1 MNLRRFFPW
10 LPDLSVIDP
19 MPADTISGPA
29 DIPPRFT
36 DDYRSF
42 VGPADQF
49 DLMGASQFNLLTTL
63 GLRDDHR
70 VLDFGCGSL
79 RLGRLLIP
87 YLKPRGYAGLEPN
100 RWLID
105 AAISHEIGEDIIRI
119 KQPSFYHNDD
129 FQIDPAAGRFDFIMA
144 QSIFSHVGV
153 DLIEAALP
161 PIATALADDG
171 MLLMTVLHPGQ
182 DGAAEF
188 HGHGWVYP
196 GCVAHS
202 PQTLSRL
209 FLQAGFTDFRAL
221 PWFHPRQTWY
231 ALAKRAD
238 RLPVLAQDR
247 FLGGAVLNCPPWQLS
262 MQRSL
267 FD

>member
-1 MNLRRFFPW
+1 M
-10 LPDLSVIDP
+10 
-19 MPADTISGPA
+19 GP
-29 DIPPRFT
+29 
-36 DDYRSF
+36 
-42 VGPADQF
+42 GDQF

-63 GLRDDHR
+63 GLRDYHR

-87 YLKPRGYAGLEPN
+87 YLKKGGYAGLEPN

-105 AAISHEIGEDIIRI
+105 AAIAHEIGQDIIHI
-119 KQPSFYHNDD
+119 KQPNFFHNDD

-144 QSIFSHVGV
+144 QSIFSHIGT

-161 PIATALADDG
+161 PIAAALADDG
-171 MLLMTVLHPGQ
+171 LFLMTVLHPGQ
-182 DGAAEF
+182 DGTDEF
-188 HGHGWVYP
+188 HGRGWVYP

-202 PQTLSRL
+202 PQTLSKL
-209 FLQAGFTDFRAL
+209 FQQAGFTDFRTL

-231 ALAKRAD
+231 ALAKNTD

-262 MQRSL
+262 MQGSL
-267 FD
+267 PI